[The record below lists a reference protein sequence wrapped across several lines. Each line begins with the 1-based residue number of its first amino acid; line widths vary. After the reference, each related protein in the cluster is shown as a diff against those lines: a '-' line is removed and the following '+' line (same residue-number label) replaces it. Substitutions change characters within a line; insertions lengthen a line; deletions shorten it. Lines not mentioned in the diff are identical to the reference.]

1 MNPAIVFL
9 WCATSLGL
17 AAPYGP
23 YGAMSEQGK
32 PAPVSIRLD
41 INAPEPLAAA
51 IRLYMAQEF
60 GPYAGVRLVE
70 QNPQWTI
77 KVVTQSLLDDE
88 GNTTAIGLSVV
99 VLKHGPQMNMLATLA
114 QAWRYIINA
123 GLLQRDQPLE
133 VGMRQ
138 LVATIEGLPKTED
151 LTVLSRH
158 IMCVI
163 PTDRLSDACR
173 DIVADFSVAVLQVK
187 PYVASGSGGG
197 PGAPAAHVRP
207 E

>member
-9 WCATSLGL
+9 LCATSFSLP
-17 AAPYGP
+17 AAYGP
-23 YGAMSEQGK
+23 HAVMADPVRPS
-32 PAPVSIRLD
+32 VSIRLD
-41 INAPEPLAAA
+41 INAPEQLAEA

-60 GPYAGVRLVE
+60 QPYAGVRLVE

-77 KVVTQSLLDDE
+77 RFVTQLLLDDE

-99 VLKHGPQMNMLATLA
+99 VLKHGPQMNMLSTLA

-138 LVATIEGLPKTED
+138 LMAAIEGLPKTED
-151 LTVLSRH
+151 LTVLSQH
-158 IMCVI
+158 LMCVI
-163 PTDRLSDACR
+163 PTERLTDACR
-173 DIVADFSVAVLQVK
+173 DIVADFNARVFQARPHVAG
-187 PYVASGSGGG
+187 GSAGGF
-197 PGAPAAHVRP
+197 GAPAAHATP
-207 E
+207 W

>member
-9 WCATSLGL
+9 LCATSFSLPAAYGPSA
-17 AAPYGP
+17 AAP
-23 YGAMSEQGK
+23 EQVR
-32 PAPVSIRLD
+32 PSVSIRLD
-41 INAPEPLAAA
+41 INAPDQLAEA

-77 KVVTQSLLDDE
+77 KFVTQLLLDDE

-99 VLKHGPQMNMLATLA
+99 VLKHGPQMNMLSTLA

-138 LVATIEGLPKTED
+138 LMAAIEGLPKTED
-151 LTVLSRH
+151 LTVLSQH
-158 IMCVI
+158 LMCVI
-163 PTDRLSDACR
+163 PTEKLSDACR
-173 DIVADFSVAVLQVK
+173 DIVADFNARVLQAK
-187 PYVASGSGGG
+187 PHVVGGSGGG
-197 PGAPAAHVRP
+197 FGAPAAHASRGW
-207 E
+207 